1 MDFSFGSLM
10 TSFLV
15 SGVGFILF
23 SYGRKMERAPQV
35 LAGLVLL
42 VAPYF
47 VPGVLATLLMGLG
60 VGALLYGALWYGL

>member
-1 MDFSFGSLM
+1 MDFTFGSLM
-10 TSFLV
+10 ASFLV
-15 SGVGFILF
+15 SGVGFVLC

-47 VPGVLATLLMGLG
+47 VPGVWQTLLMGLG